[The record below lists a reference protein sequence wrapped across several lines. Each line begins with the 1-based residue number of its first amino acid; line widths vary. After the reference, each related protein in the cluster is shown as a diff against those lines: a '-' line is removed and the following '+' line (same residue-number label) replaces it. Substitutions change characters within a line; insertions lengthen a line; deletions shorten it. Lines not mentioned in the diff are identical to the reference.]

1 MTRSSLRPAFCK
13 EKCNELFTSSTQA
26 TFCYKDIKV
35 LRKKKSRQSYFM
47 MVPYLEK
54 QLNSFCR
61 EAKLKY

>member
-35 LRKKKSRQSYFM
+35 LRKKKIWT
-47 MVPYLEK
+47 
-54 QLNSFCR
+54 
-61 EAKLKY
+61 KLFHDGTISLKAIKFIL